1 MVKSFLLIL
10 SEKNLIIAMY
20 TLQTKQRRK
29 MMNKI
34 MLVLGI
40 IVAVIVIFYVAVFA
54 TAWI

>member
-40 IVAVIVIFYVAVFA
+40 IVAVIVMFYVAVFA

>member
-10 SEKNLIIAMY
+10 SEKNLIIAMH

-40 IVAVIVIFYVAVFA
+40 IVAVIVMFYVAVFA

>member
-20 TLQTKQRRK
+20 TLQIKQRRI

-40 IVAVIVIFYVAVFA
+40 IVAVIVMFYVAVFA